1 MIPFRV
7 GQGFD
12 VHRLV
17 EGRKCIL
24 GGVDIPHEKGLLGHS
39 DADVL
44 LHAISDALLGA
55 IGSGDIGA
63 HFPDTDERW
72 KGADSLRLLAHV
84 AGIVR
89 EAGWEIGNV
98 QGTVICERPRIR
110 PHVEAMRANIAQ
122 ALGVEVDQV
131 GIQGTTTEKL
141 GFAGRGEGIAAQA
154 VALLARPGAGDD

>member
-24 GGVDIPHEKGLLGHS
+24 GGVEIPHEKGLLGHS

-55 IGSGDIGA
+55 IGSGDIGM
-63 HFPDTDERW
+63 HFPDTDPRW
-72 KGADSLRLLAHV
+72 KGADSLALLSRV
-84 AGIVR
+84 GEIVR
-89 EAGWEIGNV
+89 EAGYEIGNV
-98 QGTVICERPRIR
+98 QGTVICERPKIR
-110 PHVEAMRANIAQ
+110 PHVEGMRKNIAQ
-122 ALGVEVDQV
+122 ALRIDVSQV

-141 GFAGRGEGIAAQA
+141 GFSGRGEGIMAQA
-154 VALLARPGAGDD
+154 VALVARS